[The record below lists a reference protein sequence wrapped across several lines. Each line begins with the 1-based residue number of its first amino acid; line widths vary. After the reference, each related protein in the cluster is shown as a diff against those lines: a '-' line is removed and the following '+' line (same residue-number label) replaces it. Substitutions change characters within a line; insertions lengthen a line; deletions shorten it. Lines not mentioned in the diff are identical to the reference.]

1 MFNNFWDMFYNDPGK
16 EADVYTSQIP
26 GVANQYYG
34 KSQQMLENPA
44 AFQNQQAQQFQESP
58 GYKYNLEQQLA
69 AANRAAA
76 AGGMA
81 SSPMH
86 MQHNQ
91 EIASGLAAQDY
102 NNWANRNMGFMGLGM
117 HGADRMADYAAGN
130 LTQKG
135 QYAYNRANAHNER
148 LNALLSGASK
158 AFGYMDRNER
168 FNTILSNAL
177 KALGFTL

>member
-34 KSQQMLENPA
+34 KTQQMLENPA
-44 AFQNQQAQQFQESP
+44 AFQNQQAQQFQQSP

-81 SSPMH
+81 GSPMH
-86 MQHNQ
+86 MQNNQ

-117 HGADRMADYAAGN
+117 HGADRMADYAASN
-130 LTQKG
+130 LTQQG
-135 QYAYNRANAHNER
+135 QYAYNRANA
-148 LNALLSGASK
+148 
-158 AFGYMDRNER
+158 RNER
-168 FNTILSNAL
+168 FNAILMNAL
-177 KALGFTL
+177 KALGYML